1 MNYNN
6 NLINKI
12 LLIICAI
19 VFGIIVLFAAVFFK
33 VDSSSGKKDEI
44 DDISCEELKGW
55 KAIYEGEE
63 KEVDFPVSFDL
74 TSNKEVILNNTLP
87 SELDEE
93 DAIDFYNSIDGDVY
107 INGQLRYEYKEK
119 NSFGGIAK
127 QFHTFIKLRPED
139 AGGTISIVMR
149 SDFLDYAT
157 AYRVYIGS
165 KLGLIDRIVSANLTF
180 YVFSVGLLIMAS
192 IALLVGVLLKF
203 FRKSESPIIAVS
215 ISTLF
220 VALWLVF
227 NSELYQFIFHNS
239 HIGGTMS
246 YLMLLLIGYPVLAY
260 INQIQKGRYV
270 RIYAILCIIYQVVS
284 IGFIV
289 AHFTGVIRFQRVV
302 NYLMGTVAII
312 FIACIIGIIGDIINK
327 RVKEYFLSFLGMIIF
342 LVYAIVEF
350 VLYSFILERHTGTG
364 IMIGTYIWITFA
376 ILQQLVALRNA
387 RESELAAINASEAKS
402 NFLANMSHE
411 IRTPMNAILGMDE
424 MIIRESKGNEKVQKY
439 ANDIKSAGNMLLS
452 IINDILDFSKIES
465 GKAELVISRFDMRT
479 VLNDVANITRSR
491 AAEKGLS
498 YHINV
503 SEELPQG
510 FVGDEVR
517 LRQIMLNVINNGI
530 KYTDE
535 GYVGVNVE
543 YKRMYLEDDKGKE
556 LVITV
561 KDTGIGIKEQDID
574 KLFESFGRLEKT
586 RNRNIE
592 GTGLGL
598 AITMKYLKMMN
609 GDITVESEYGKGSVF
624 TIHVPLYVWDT
635 TPIGDFREA
644 VKELQYK
651 EEEYSPSIIA
661 PEARLLIVDDN
672 EMNLDVIDGLL
683 ERTRVHID
691 NAVSGP
697 EAIELVEKKHYDL
710 IMLDQMMPGMDGI
723 TTMSHIRNTGTKAP
737 IIALTADAGFKELYI
752 KEGFDG
758 FIAKPVQF
766 KELEEALVAYLPKNL
781 QLEPDEMKEII
792 EKEKED
798 YQEINPLEM
807 KKVLVIDNDPDYL
820 QEVRGDIENRYKGTY
835 VRDMDKAKK
844 YLSRHDVDYIIV
856 RDIDVIQNADKG

>member
-6 NLINKI
+6 NPINKI

-19 VFGIIVLFAAVFFK
+19 VFGIIVLFATVFFK
-33 VDSSSGKKDEI
+33 VDSSSGKEDKI

-180 YVFSVGLLIMAS
+180 YVFSVGLLIMAT

-239 HIGGTMS
+239 HMGGTMS

-327 RVKEYFLSFLGMIIF
+327 RVKEYFLSFVGMIIF
-342 LVYAIVEF
+342 LV
-350 VLYSFILERHTGTG
+350 
-364 IMIGTYIWITFA
+364 
-376 ILQQLVALRNA
+376 
-387 RESELAAINASEAKS
+387 
-402 NFLANMSHE
+402 
-411 IRTPMNAILGMDE
+411 
-424 MIIRESKGNEKVQKY
+424 
-439 ANDIKSAGNMLLS
+439 
-452 IINDILDFSKIES
+452 
-465 GKAELVISRFDMRT
+465 
-479 VLNDVANITRSR
+479 
-491 AAEKGLS
+491 
-498 YHINV
+498 
-503 SEELPQG
+503 
-510 FVGDEVR
+510 
-517 LRQIMLNVINNGI
+517 
-530 KYTDE
+530 
-535 GYVGVNVE
+535 
-543 YKRMYLEDDKGKE
+543 
-556 LVITV
+556 
-561 KDTGIGIKEQDID
+561 
-574 KLFESFGRLEKT
+574 
-586 RNRNIE
+586 
-592 GTGLGL
+592 
-598 AITMKYLKMMN
+598 
-609 GDITVESEYGKGSVF
+609 
-624 TIHVPLYVWDT
+624 
-635 TPIGDFREA
+635 
-644 VKELQYK
+644 
-651 EEEYSPSIIA
+651 
-661 PEARLLIVDDN
+661 
-672 EMNLDVIDGLL
+672 
-683 ERTRVHID
+683 
-691 NAVSGP
+691 
-697 EAIELVEKKHYDL
+697 
-710 IMLDQMMPGMDGI
+710 
-723 TTMSHIRNTGTKAP
+723 
-737 IIALTADAGFKELYI
+737 
-752 KEGFDG
+752 
-758 FIAKPVQF
+758 
-766 KELEEALVAYLPKNL
+766 
-781 QLEPDEMKEII
+781 
-792 EKEKED
+792 
-798 YQEINPLEM
+798 
-807 KKVLVIDNDPDYL
+807 
-820 QEVRGDIENRYKGTY
+820 
-835 VRDMDKAKK
+835 
-844 YLSRHDVDYIIV
+844 
-856 RDIDVIQNADKG
+856 